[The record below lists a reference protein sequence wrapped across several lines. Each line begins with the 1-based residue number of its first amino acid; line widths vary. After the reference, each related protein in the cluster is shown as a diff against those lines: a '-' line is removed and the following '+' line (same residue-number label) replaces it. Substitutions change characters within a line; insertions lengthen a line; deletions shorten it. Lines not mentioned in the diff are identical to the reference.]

1 MEARR
6 PDPVR
11 LSQFA
16 VGERRFDVVS
26 QIGSPLST
34 EEEAGDSCDLYKLVT
49 HGVNRAG
56 KAAIILGEA
65 AADVYTLGL
74 FEVIATPAEG
84 ATASA
89 PHTVAFCYSSNKTL
103 DFITESRPAGVVT
116 VLGVQPP
123 PGRAVV
129 AVAAA
134 PPSPPRPI
142 PAKVEAGPA
151 SSPPK
156 STAVSCKRYAIRVA
170 TDPSQNVCAE

>member
-11 LSQFA
+11 LNQFA

-34 EEEAGDSCDLYKLVT
+34 EEEAGDSCDMYKLVT

-89 PHTVAFCYSSNKTL
+89 PHTVAFCYSPSKTL

-123 PGRAVV
+123 PGSAVV
-129 AVAAA
+129 AAV
-134 PPSPPRPI
+134 PPPAQPI
-142 PAKVEAGPA
+142 PAKVETGPA
-151 SSPPK
+151 ATPPK
-156 STAVSCKRYAIRVA
+156 NTAVVCKR
-170 TDPSQNVCAE
+170 

>member
-6 PDPVR
+6 PDPVSLR
-11 LSQFA
+11 QFA

-34 EEEAGDSCDLYKLVT
+34 EEEAGDSCDMYKLVT

-89 PHTVAFCYSSNKTL
+89 PHTVAFCYTPSKAL
-103 DFITESRPAGVVT
+103 DFITESRPAGMVT
-116 VLGVQPP
+116 VLGVRPD
-123 PGRAVV
+123 PGSAVV
-129 AVAAA
+129 VAAA
-134 PPSPPRPI
+134 APMPTRPI
-142 PAKVEAGPA
+142 PAKVETGPVP
-151 SSPPK
+151 SPPK
-156 STAVSCKRYAIRVA
+156 SAAVVCKRYAIRVA